1 MKNHLAGLAVGLIT
15 FSLGWSIATIPFQR
29 KCTTGVL
36 TVRVARAT
44 LPPWAVLL
52 SYRDRDLT
60 KIESA
65 EPQLRTA
72 IDALRG
78 RIENERLN
86 ARLFSR
92 ISTTE
97 GKSRYVLIEES
108 PLETIPGDSRL
119 RISLF
124 DLDGRLIDS
133 SQFGAGWRISLSEIR
148 FMKVKDVEGEVLE
161 VRSYRHINGADVAKQ
176 YYALLGDTMTLIRLE
191 DSSGALFQNTYR
203 APNHTIGHTQT
214 GRPAAD
220 WERALVSNDTAEVL
234 ATLIWLGGHHLD
246 PSEGD
251 GSYVYEDLSEAR
263 LAKEVRQR
271 SAVKAAVNALR
282 NSDNPWVREAASA
295 AAEMMRPQD
304 R

>member
-1 MKNHLAGLAVGLIT
+1 MKNHLAGLAVGLLT
-15 FSLGWSIATIPFQR
+15 FSLGWSIATIPFER
-29 KCTTGVL
+29 KCTPGVL
-36 TVRVARAT
+36 TVRVARAS

-52 SYRDRDLT
+52 SYQDRDLT

-65 EPQLRTA
+65 EHQLRTA

-78 RIENERLN
+78 RIENERLY
-86 ARLFSR
+86 ARRFSR
-92 ISTTE
+92 ISTSE
-97 GKSRYVLIEES
+97 GKSRYVLVEES
-108 PLETIPGDSRL
+108 PLVSIPGDSRL

-133 SQFGAGWRISLSEIR
+133 AEFGAGWRISVSEIR
-148 FMKVKDVEGEVLE
+148 FIKAKDIEGEVLE
-161 VRSYRHINGADVAKQ
+161 VRSYRHINGADVVKQ
-176 YYALLGDTMTLIRLE
+176 YYALLEDTMTLIRLE

-203 APNHTIGHTQT
+203 TPNHTIGQTKT

-234 ATLIWLGGHHLD
+234 AALTWLGGHHLD
-246 PSEGD
+246 PSEAD

-271 SAVKAAVNALR
+271 PAVKAAVNALR
-282 NSDNPWVREAASA
+282 NSNNAWVREAASS
-295 AAEMMRPQD
+295 AAEMMRSQD